1 MPTRQLPTRTHV
13 PSSIKRCTFMRK
25 ASTIQILFAFLFM
38 CAGFV
43 LAGAQNRERFVIS
56 AKAGGINAVSGRTGV
71 QPQGGTGWEQ
81 LTIKDNLEAGDL
93 VKTGIDGRVEML
105 LNPGAY
111 LRVGE
116 NSEFELTNNSLD
128 NLEVRLIKGTA
139 IVEATG
145 TDNTELMINITTPHT
160 RMSIVR
166 RGLYRVNVMPGD
178 ATELIV
184 RKGRV
189 MLEGSHTKVK
199 GGNKVVFSSG
209 SFSVAKL
216 QKEDKKDADSFAAW
230 SKDRA
235 ETLAKANS
243 KISGRALT
251 AFTDSFRHDW
261 SFSGFS
267 GRSGFWLFN
276 AAYGC
281 YTFLPFGYG
290 VGSPYGGSYSRFFFG
305 GYPGFGQGYFFGRG
319 PLYGSPGGTG
329 GTSGGTSGGY
339 SGTSGSGR
347 SGGSTINP
355 PIQPP
360 RNPDPPVSRGRGKF
374 DPAP

>member
-1 MPTRQLPTRTHV
+1 
-13 PSSIKRCTFMRK
+13 MRK

-160 RMSIVR
+160 KMAIVR
-166 RGLYRVNVMPGD
+166 RGLYRVNVVPGD

-189 MLEGSHTKVK
+189 LLSDSQTKVK
-199 GGNKVVFSSG
+199 GGRKLIFSGHTFSMAKLEKADKEKDPLDSWSRDRAETVAKANQRIVHRDLNLALASFMDRWSSGFSSG
-209 SFSVAKL
+209 S
-216 QKEDKKDADSFAAW
+216 
-230 SKDRA
+230 
-235 ETLAKANS
+235 
-243 KISGRALT
+243 SGV
-251 AFTDSFRHDW
+251 W
-261 SFSGFS
+261 V
-267 GRSGFWLFN
+267 FN
-276 AAYGC
+276 PRFQC
-281 YTFLPFGYG
+281 YTFLPFYYG
-290 VGSPYGGSYSRFFFG
+290 WGSWGSPYGGSYSNAFYGYGYGCCG
-305 GYPGFGQGYFFGRG
+305 GRQN
-319 PLYGSPGGTG
+319 PGGWTRNGIWNQGTNQSSTSTAPPSNG
-329 GTSGGTSGGY
+329 GNNSPVYT
-339 SGTSGSGR
+339 
-347 SGGSTINP
+347 
-355 PIQPP
+355 PP
-360 RNPDPPVSRGRGKF
+360 RVSSFPSARVEPGLGTREQRQRQ
-374 DPAP
+374 PLPH

>member
-1 MPTRQLPTRTHV
+1 
-13 PSSIKRCTFMRK
+13 MRK
-25 ASTIQILFAFLFM
+25 ASIIQILFAILFM
-38 CAGFV
+38 CAGFIV
-43 LAGAQNRERFVIS
+43 AGAQNRERFVIS

-160 RMSIVR
+160 KMAIVR
-166 RGLYRVNVMPGD
+166 RGLYRVNVVPGD

-189 MLEGSHTKVK
+189 LLSDSQTKVK
-199 GGNKVVFSSG
+199 GGRKLIFSG
-209 SFSVAKL
+209 HNFSMANL
-216 QKEDKKDADSFAAW
+216 ENADKEKDLLDSW
-230 SKDRA
+230 SKERA
-235 ETLAKANS
+235 KTLAKANQ
-243 KISGRALT
+243 KIVHRDLNLAL
-251 AFTDSFRHDW
+251 ASFMNRW
-261 SFSGFS
+261 SNGFS
-267 GRSGFWLFN
+267 RGSSGVWVFN
-276 AAYGC
+276 PRFQC
-281 YTFLPFGYG
+281 YTFLPSYYG
-290 VGSPYGGSYSRFFFG
+290 WGSWGSPYGGSYSNAFYGYGYGCCG
-305 GYPGFGQGYFFGRG
+305 GRQN
-319 PLYGSPGGTG
+319 PGGWTRTG
-329 GTSGGTSGGY
+329 IWNQGTNQ
-339 SGTSGSGR
+339 
-347 SGGSTINP
+347 GSTSTAP
-355 PIQPP
+355 PSNSGNNSPVYTPP
-360 RNPDPPVSRGRGKF
+360 RVSSFPSPRVEPGLGTREQRQRQ
-374 DPAP
+374 PLPH

>member
-1 MPTRQLPTRTHV
+1 
-13 PSSIKRCTFMRK
+13 MRK
-25 ASTIQILFAFLFM
+25 ASIVQILFAFLFM

-43 LAGAQNRERFVIS
+43 VAGAQNRERFVIS

-160 RMSIVR
+160 KMAIVR
-166 RGLYRVNVMPGD
+166 RGLYRVNVVPGD

-189 MLEGSHTKVK
+189 LLSDSQTKVK
-199 GGNKVVFSSG
+199 GGRKLIFSGHTFSMATLEKADKERDPLDSWSKERAQTVAKANQKIVHRDLNLALASFMDRWSNGFSSG
-209 SFSVAKL
+209 S
-216 QKEDKKDADSFAAW
+216 
-230 SKDRA
+230 
-235 ETLAKANS
+235 
-243 KISGRALT
+243 SGV
-251 AFTDSFRHDW
+251 W
-261 SFSGFS
+261 V
-267 GRSGFWLFN
+267 FN
-276 AAYGC
+276 PRFQC
-281 YTFLPFGYG
+281 YTFLPFYYG
-290 VGSPYGGSYSRFFFG
+290 WGSWGSPYGGSYSNAFYGYGYGCCG
-305 GYPGFGQGYFFGRG
+305 GRQN
-319 PLYGSPGGTG
+319 PGGWNRNG
-329 GTSGGTSGGY
+329 IWNQGTNQ
-339 SGTSGSGR
+339 
-347 SGGSTINP
+347 GSTSTAP
-355 PIQPP
+355 PSNGGNNSPVYTPP
-360 RNPDPPVSRGRGKF
+360 RVSSFPSPRVESGMGTREQRQRQ
-374 DPAP
+374 PLPH